1 MVAVALAVPV
11 PVAMAMAVVMA
22 IVHVR
27 LPKTNAQKHNARIF
41 VLHKNPK

>member
-1 MVAVALAVPV
+1 MVAVALALA
-11 PVAMAMAVVMA
+11 VAMAIAVVMA

>member
-1 MVAVALAVPV
+1 MVAVALALA
-11 PVAMAMAVVMA
+11 VAIAVVMA